1 MSKGSNS
8 FVHYFNVCLLT
19 LFAHY
24 LQSSCRACL
33 LIIVAC
39 KGVPVIVSTAQRIS
53 EGGGG
58 VQITWFHIANLGT
71 SLKRESALGTGT
83 REQTAP

>member
-8 FVHYFNVCLLT
+8 FVHYFNVCLLI

-39 KGVPVIVSTAQRIS
+39 KGVPVIVSTAHAIS
-53 EGGGG
+53 EEGGG
-58 VQITWFHIANLGT
+58 IWFHIANLGT
-71 SLKRESALGTGT
+71 SLNRESALGTGT
-83 REQTAP
+83 REQIAS